1 MEGRMALVTGA
12 AQGLGEAIA
21 RELCGR
27 GAHVAVA
34 DLDLEGAEA
43 LADELGDR
51 ALALELDVRDRASF
65 ERAFAATVERFGRVH
80 VLVNNA
86 ARTVMRPFWEIEDD
100 EWDDVL
106 ATNLRSVF
114 IGCQLAGRHMQENGF
129 GRIVNLASLA
139 GQQGGA
145 VAGAHYAASKA
156 GILVLTKI
164 VARELAPHGVTV
176 NAIAPAA
183 VRTPVMDALPQERV
197 EALAT
202 TIPVG
207 RVGRPEEVAAVV
219 AFLASDDAGYV
230 TGSTLDVNGGLFMR

>member
-1 MEGRMALVTGA
+1 MT
-12 AQGLGEAIA
+12 
-21 RELCGR
+21 
-27 GAHVAVA
+27 
-34 DLDLEGAEA
+34 
-43 LADELGDR
+43 
-51 ALALELDVRDRASF
+51 RASQISHLF
-65 ERAFAATVERFGRVH
+65 PYTTLFRS
-80 VLVNNA
+80 
-86 ARTVMRPFWEIEDD
+86 WEIEDD

-114 IGCQLAGRHMQENGF
+114 IGCQLAGPHMRENGF

-156 GILVLTKI
+156 GIVVLTKI

-176 NAIAPAA
+176 NAVAPAA
-183 VRTPVMDALPQERV
+183 VRTPVMDALPPERV
-197 EALAT
+197 EALAA

-207 RVGRPEEVAAVV
+207 RVGRPEEVAAAV
-219 AFLASDDAGYV
+219 AFLASDEAAYV